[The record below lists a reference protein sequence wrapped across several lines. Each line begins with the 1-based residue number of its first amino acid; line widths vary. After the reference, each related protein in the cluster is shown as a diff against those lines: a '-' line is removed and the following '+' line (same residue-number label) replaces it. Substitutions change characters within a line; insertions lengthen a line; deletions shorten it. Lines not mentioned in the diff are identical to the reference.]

1 MSTEETNK
9 LWQVD
14 DVATYV
20 GLSSFTVRRLARKGA
35 IPAAK
40 VGRAYRFRRD
50 DIDAYLRE
58 QYAKGA
64 EDAAE

>member
-1 MSTEETNK
+1 MNTEDTNK
-9 LWQVD
+9 LWMVE
-14 DVATYV
+14 DVAAYV
-20 GLSSFTVRRLARKGA
+20 GLSSFTVRRLAKKGS

-64 EDAAE
+64 EDATA